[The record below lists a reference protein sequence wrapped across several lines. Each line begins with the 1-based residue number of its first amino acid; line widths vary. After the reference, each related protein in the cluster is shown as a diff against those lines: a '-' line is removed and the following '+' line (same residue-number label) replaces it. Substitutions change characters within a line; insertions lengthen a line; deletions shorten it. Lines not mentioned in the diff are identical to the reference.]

1 MVVEDLIDEIN
12 EAATQVRLE
21 IVWFEEVTG
30 EKMNNIENSKRA
42 KTEKRKQLSESDVT
56 WRFYFTAYLNLDM
69 LLQTNFRE
77 TLQRDNCKKEGSS
90 ILF

>member
-1 MVVEDLIDEIN
+1 MV
-12 EAATQVRLE
+12 
-21 IVWFEEVTG
+21 EEVTG

-42 KTEKRKQLSESDVT
+42 KTKKRKQLSESDVT

-77 TLQRDNCKKEGSS
+77 TL
-90 ILF
+90 